1 MLVTLEHYPA
11 GGIPRP
17 RMQLYRL
24 ASSTRCC
31 EQKHGVSRVT
41 PRPMFASFHVRSEQI
56 APVSSLSLSFPLPLM
71 LPFPSPPLILPFLS
85 SLYPSP
91 TFSYVQILSRLQSR
105 KRLNQ
110 LQRGHTKNQNKLD
123 TAVTV
128 LLPTCTILYS
138 TGCISTRS
146 CAHCGGT
153 TMLAS
158 LHIPSQHKLP
168 HRTANMYI
176 HYANTNKLQCETR
189 H

>member
-56 APVSSLSLSFPLPLM
+56 APVSSLSLSFPLPLL

-85 SLYPSP
+85 SPSLFAHILLCPNPLPSP
-91 TFSYVQILSRLQSR
+91 KQKTAKPTPAWTHQEPKQT
-105 KRLNQ
+105 
-110 LQRGHTKNQNKLD
+110 GHCSNS
-123 TAVTV
+123 
-128 LLPTCTILYS
+128 PPPYMHYIILY
-138 TGCISTRS
+138 R
-146 CAHCGGT
+146 
-153 TMLAS
+153 
-158 LHIPSQHKLP
+158 LHIDKVMCPL
-168 HRTANMYI
+168 R
-176 HYANTNKLQCETR
+176 R
-189 H
+189 HNNPCFTTHPLTTQTSPPYS

>member
-56 APVSSLSLSFPLPLM
+56 APVSSLSLSFPLPLL

-85 SLYPSP
+85 SPSLFAHILLCPNPLPSP
-91 TFSYVQILSRLQSR
+91 KQKTAKPTPAWTHQEPKQT
-105 KRLNQ
+105 
-110 LQRGHTKNQNKLD
+110 GHCSNS
-123 TAVTV
+123 
-128 LLPTCTILYS
+128 PPPYMHS

-153 TMLAS
+153 TIPAS